1 MNLVHYWINLSR
13 SIKRRVFMENQFN
26 NRNIKNYRVSA
37 ITPDD
42 FDMVFLGS
50 SYSVNI
56 LENNSCDD
64 IESKIKLVSGKRVY
78 EKINNH
84 TLLKLL
90 SNFYV
95 FL

>member
-42 FDMVFLGS
+42 FDIL
-50 SYSVNI
+50 
-56 LENNSCDD
+56 LEN
-64 IESKIKLVSGKRVY
+64 KIFNKVIQDYHLFVY
-78 EKINNH
+78 FG
-84 TLLKLL
+84 T
-90 SNFYV
+90 
-95 FL
+95 